1 MTNNTRALL
10 TAGLSNVTPRLS
22 ELELSHLEKQA
33 EIQHILSRFSQ
44 ELNEKVQQLNA
55 PPPLSPE
62 SIDQAEPVS
71 KTTSVDEIMPAATES
86 DITADNNPPPTF
98 AQNDNEV
105 PLEIALVAE
114 DIIIC
119 INSEA
124 NTAAEI
130 SEPPPTEVAVPISPL
145 RPGQVPVQSAVPATA
160 PKEASMPK
168 VNFAFANARVGTAY
182 LSRIDASSHY
192 GEPVTVQEIKFSH
205 DIGISFNPETQ
216 ELYGTPSIDGDY
228 QLFIK
233 WTIDGKSSH
242 TSEALMIVNPDPRS
256 LWKIIEPP
264 ADDKYFKSNTDH
276 QMIDQD
282 GVKIAAAS
290 RRGRSHE
297 HVGSFRDDDFFIS
310 HDSETDWSI
319 MIVADGAG
327 SAQNSR
333 RGSQL
338 ASQTAGSY
346 LSKQMQGELGQKLK
360 SLIQDWQPESQKQ
373 IGPLFSDLYRNAAKL
388 AVNAIESE
396 AIDMAQTTKSYST
409 TLLATVSIR
418 INDELFAAAFWMG
431 DGAIA
436 AYGPV
441 GKVRLL
447 GMPDSGEYAGQ
458 TRFLDNDAINDSSFN
473 NRIMIGKWTEI
484 THLILM
490 TDGVSDPY
498 FETDNGLISSD
509 KWDLLV
515 NEILPCLQSDQAA
528 EKLTEWLNFFS
539 PGNHDDRTIAVSW

>member
-55 PPPLSPE
+55 ALPLFTNTQE
-62 SIDQAEPVS
+62 KAEPAPE
-71 KTTSVDEIMPAATES
+71 TILADEITPAATES
-86 DITADNNPPPTF
+86 EIAAVHNDLAAP
-98 AQNDNEV
+98 AQNDN
-105 PLEIALVAE
+105 A
-114 DIIIC
+114 
-119 INSEA
+119 
-124 NTAAEI
+124 T
-130 SEPPPTEVAVPISPL
+130 PL
-145 RPGQVPVQSAVPATA
+145 RPGQVPDRSAAPAIA
-160 PKEASMPK
+160 PKESSMPK
-168 VNFAFANARVGTAY
+168 VNFAFANAKVGSAY
-182 LSRIDASSHY
+182 LSRVDATSHY
-192 GEPVTVQEIKFSH
+192 GEAVTIQEIKFSH
-205 DIGISFNPETQ
+205 DIGIGFNPETQ
-216 ELYGTPSIDGDY
+216 ELYGTPTLDGDY

-233 WTIDGKSSH
+233 WTTDGKSSH
-242 TSEALMIVNPDPRS
+242 FSEALMIVNPDPRS

-264 ADDKYFKSNTDH
+264 ADDKYFKPNTDN
-276 QMIDQD
+276 QMINQS
-282 GVKIAAAS
+282 GVNIAAAS

-297 HVGSFRDDDFFIS
+297 HIGSFRDDDFFIS
-310 HDSETDWSI
+310 HDSETGWSI

-333 RGSQL
+333 RGSEL
-338 ASQTAGSY
+338 ASETAGSY
-346 LSKQMQGELGQKLK
+346 LSKQMQGESGQKLK

-373 IGPLFSDLYRNAAKL
+373 IGPLFSELYKNAAKL

-498 FETDNGLISSD
+498 FETDNGLTSSD

-515 NEILPCLQSDQAA
+515 NEILPCLQSDETA

-539 PGNHDDRTIAVSW
+539 PGNHDDRTIAISW

>member
-1 MTNNTRALL
+1 MTHNTRALL

-22 ELELSHLEKQA
+22 ELQLSHLEKQP

-55 PPPLSPE
+55 PLPLSADPIE
-62 SIDQAEPVS
+62 QAEPVLEIAP
-71 KTTSVDEIMPAATES
+71 VDEIAPAAAES
-86 DITADNNPPPTF
+86 DITTDNSPL
-98 AQNDNEV
+98 AENDSETA
-105 PLEIALVAE
+105 LQIALVAE

-119 INSEA
+119 INSETG
-124 NTAAEI
+124 TATET
-130 SEPPPTEVAVPISPL
+130 SEPPATEVAVPILPL
-145 RPGQVPVQSAVPATA
+145 RPGQVPAQSAAPATA

-182 LSRIDASSHY
+182 LSKIDASSHY
-192 GEPVTVQEIKFSH
+192 GDPVTVQEIKFNQ

-216 ELYGTPSIDGDY
+216 ELYGTPTIDGDY

-242 TSEALMIVNPDPRS
+242 SSEALMIVNPDPRS

-264 ADDKYFKSNTDH
+264 ADDKYFKPNTDN

-282 GVKIAAAS
+282 GVKIAAVS

-346 LSKQMQGELGQKLK
+346 LSKQMQGELGHKLK

-484 THLILM
+484 TYLILM